1 MTGETVQV
9 ITYTNGSLDA
19 MRMPIPVPHTDSVPG
34 VLVSPQAGGMIEDP
48 DRPEGVL
55 IEYTLYFPKTFSAQV
70 FGDEATYPHGLRNA
84 NVVVRGKKCQVVG
97 SPHPY
102 YAEDTPGS
110 RNLAVYV
117 RRLEG

>member
-48 DRPEGVL
+48 GRPEGVL

-70 FGDEATYPHGLRNA
+70 FGDETTYPHGLRNA
-84 NVVVRGKKCQVVG
+84 SVVVRGKKCQVVG